1 MLPIEVIPVNLGI
14 VNAYIVKQDGVI
26 LIDTGYPKSEDA
38 ILRTMQGQASGPAI
52 SG

>member
-1 MLPIEVIPVNLGI
+1 MPPIEVIPVNLGI

-38 ILRTMQGQASGPAI
+38 ILRAMQGAGHPAR
-52 SG
+52 